1 MSGKVLLTGISGFVA
16 KHVAI
21 ELLNSGFEV
30 LGTVRNK
37 NSIDQTKKTLE
48 ENNVST
54 DKLSFIELDLLRDDG
69 WNEAAKGCQYIIHVA
84 SPFPLKVS
92 NDRESLTPAA
102 KDGTLR
108 VLNAGINA
116 DVEHIVKTS
125 SIVCMYRKPNRTNPY
140 TFGENDWTD
149 LEWDKTT
156 DYFVSKTRAEIA
168 AWDLMESYGIKNKL
182 TCINPGFVLG
192 DFLNEKSC
200 TSMEYVKQLLQGK
213 YPAAPKFSVMISH
226 VKDIAKAHV
235 LSLNNK
241 KAQGRRLIVGS
252 GVRSILELSKIMAEN
267 IPSHAKKLPKKE
279 LPNFMVKLISYV
291 DSSVKNLVPDL
302 GLRMQ
307 TDSTYAEEILEMKFI
322 EPEISVID
330 AAKSVIK
337 LNLA

>member
-69 WNEAAKGCQYIIHVA
+69 WNEAAKGCKYIIHVA

-168 AWDLMESYGIKNKL
+168 AWELMESKGIKNKL

-226 VKDIAKAHV
+226 VKAVSYTHLTLPTK
-235 LSLNNK
+235 
-241 KAQGRRLIVGS
+241 RIV
-252 GVRSILELSKIMAEN
+252 
-267 IPSHAKKLPKKE
+267 
-279 LPNFMVKLISYV
+279 
-291 DSSVKNLVPDL
+291 
-302 GLRMQ
+302 
-307 TDSTYAEEILEMKFI
+307 
-322 EPEISVID
+322 
-330 AAKSVIK
+330 
-337 LNLA
+337 

>member
-69 WNEAAKGCQYIIHVA
+69 WNEAAKGCRYIIHVA

-149 LEWDKTT
+149 LEWNKTT

-168 AWDLMESYGIKNKL
+168 AWDLMESNGIKNKL

-241 KAQGRRLIVGS
+241 KAEGRRLIVGS

-291 DSSVKNLVPDL
+291 DSSAKNLVADL

>member
-54 DKLSFIELDLLRDDG
+54 EKLSFIELDLLRDDG
-69 WNEAAKGCQYIIHVA
+69 WNEAAKGCKYIIHVA

-116 DVEHIVKTS
+116 DVDHIVKTS

-149 LEWDKTT
+149 LKWDKTT

-168 AWDLMESYGIKNKL
+168 AWELMESKGIKNKL

-213 YPAAPKFSVMISH
+213 YPAAPRFSVMISH

-241 KAQGRRLIVGS
+241 KAEGRRLIVGS
-252 GVRSILELSKIMAEN
+252 GVRSILELSKIMAKN
-267 IPSHAKKLPKKE
+267 IPSYAKKLPKKE

-291 DSSVKNLVPDL
+291 DSSAKNLVPDL

>member
-1 MSGKVLLTGISGFVA
+1 M
-16 KHVAI
+16 
-21 ELLNSGFEV
+21 NSGFEV

-48 ENNVST
+48 ENYVST

-116 DVEHIVKTS
+116 DVEHILKTS

-149 LEWDKTT
+149 LEWNKTT

-168 AWDLMESYGIKNKL
+168 AWEIMKSKGIKNKL

-241 KAQGRRLIVGS
+241 KAEGRRLIVGS
-252 GVRSILELSKIMAEN
+252 GTRSILELSKIMIEN
-267 IPSHAKKLPKKE
+267 IPSHSKKLPKKE
-279 LPNFMVKLISYV
+279 LPNFMVKLISYL
-291 DSSVKNLVPDL
+291 DSSAKNLVPDL

-307 TDSTYAEEILEMKFI
+307 TNSTYAEEILEMKFI